1 MKRLVFDLDDT
12 ISRKVDADYSD
23 AEPDMRIISKMRE
36 YKVAGFEII
45 IYTSRNMR
53 TYNGS
58 VGKINVNTLPVILH
72 WLTKHDVPHDEVHV
86 GKPWCGHDGF
96 YVDDRAIRPSEFL
109 NLTYEEIVQLTRR
122 KGE

>member
-1 MKRLVFDLDDT
+1 MKRLVIDLDET
-12 ISRKVDADYSD
+12 ISRKVDADYCN
-23 AEPDMRIISKMRE
+23 AEPDMQIITKIRQ
-36 YKVAGFEII
+36 YKAAGFEII

-72 WLTKHDVPHDEVHV
+72 WLTIHDVPHDEVYV

-122 KGE
+122 QGE